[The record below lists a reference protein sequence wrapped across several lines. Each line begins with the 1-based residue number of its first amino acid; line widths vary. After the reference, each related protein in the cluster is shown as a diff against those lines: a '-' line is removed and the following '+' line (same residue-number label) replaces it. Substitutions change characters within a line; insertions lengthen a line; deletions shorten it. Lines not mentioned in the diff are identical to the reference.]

1 MPPPGARESGAPRE
15 ESSAGRGTSFILDD
29 LGWDHDFAAALALAR
44 GQVLAPGRVSRVD
57 RNGCTVLTPSGQ
69 ERARLPHKMTALG
82 PGVAVGDWVGI
93 AGGRGGPIAPERGA
107 SGWRDLDKHAR
118 LPEVAV
124 VLPRRSLFSRAG
136 EGGGTEQLIAAN
148 IDIVLLVNAFDSDHS
163 LRRLERYLTLA
174 WQSGARPVVV
184 LTKVD
189 LASPLE
195 LALWHEEVS
204 AVALGVEILSLS
216 VRTGQ
221 GLADLEPLL
230 AQGRT
235 VAVLGQSGAGKSS
248 LINALVGSELL
259 ATATVRASG
268 EGRHTTTRRELVV
281 LPGRGVLLDT
291 PGMRALGVT
300 DARRGL
306 HQTFADIEEIASAC
320 RFSNCSHS
328 SEPGC
333 AILRALETGLLDR
346 ERYESW
352 RRLEKEMAEASARD
366 VARVHASDARK
377 SRALSEHRRRTFF
390 DD

>member
-1 MPPPGARESGAPRE
+1 MPPPGAEERAVPRE
-15 ESSAGRGTSFILDD
+15 KSFSTRPASHTLDD
-29 LGWDHDFAAALALAR
+29 LGWGHDFAAALAVER
-44 GQVLAPGRVSRVD
+44 GRVLSPGRVSRVD
-57 RNGCTVLTPSGQ
+57 RNGCTVLTDSGQ
-69 ERARLPHKMTALG
+69 VRARLPHKMTGRG
-82 PGVAVGDWVGI
+82 PGVAVGDWVGL
-93 AGGRGGPIAPERGA
+93 ACGRGGPTAPASEA
-107 SGWRDLDKHAR
+107 SGRRDLAEHAR
-118 LPEVAV
+118 PPEVSV
-124 VLPRRSLFSRAG
+124 VLARRSLFTRAG
-136 EGGGTEQLIAAN
+136 EGGGADQLIAAN
-148 IDIVLLVNAFDSDHS
+148 IDIVLLATAFDSDHS
-163 LRRLERYLTLA
+163 MRRLERYLTLA

-195 LALWHEEVS
+195 LSRWQEEIS

-216 VRTGQ
+216 VKTGQ
-221 GLADLEPLL
+221 GLGDLDPLL

-259 ATATVRASG
+259 ATGAVRASG
-268 EGRHTTTRRELVV
+268 EGRHTTTHRELVV

-300 DARRGL
+300 DARQGL
-306 HQTFADIEEIASAC
+306 RQTFADIEEIASAC

-328 SEPGC
+328 TEPGC
-333 AILRALETGLLDR
+333 AIARALNTGLLDR
-346 ERYESW
+346 KRYESW
-352 RRLEKEMAEASARD
+352 CRLNKEMIEASIRE

-377 SRALSEHRRRTFF
+377 ARAFSEHRRRTSL